1 MKVTEITTTNPV
13 VNHEGH
19 KDHKCESCG
28 KMFTQARD
36 LKSHIHMIH
45 NNESSQTNYDCDI
58 CGKSFTLKQNLT
70 RHRKKHSQDHQCS
83 SCDKVFALEKDFKKH
98 ILVIHDG
105 KKGLG
110 CDTCGKVFPKLSNL
124 TLHIK
129 TVHLK
134 ERFYL

>member
-1 MKVTEITTTNPV
+1 MLDEMLQWNAPIFAIT
-13 VNHEGH
+13 
-19 KDHKCESCG
+19 
-28 KMFTQARD
+28 
-36 LKSHIHMIH
+36 
-45 NNESSQTNYDCDI
+45 
-58 CGKSFTLKQNLT
+58 
-70 RHRKKHSQDHQCS
+70 
-83 SCDKVFALEKDFKKH
+83 CDKVFALEKDLKKH

>member
-1 MKVTEITTTNPV
+1 
-13 VNHEGH
+13 
-19 KDHKCESCG
+19 
-28 KMFTQARD
+28 MFTV
-36 LKSHIHMIH
+36 
-45 NNESSQTNYDCDI
+45 
-58 CGKSFTLKQNLT
+58 
-70 RHRKKHSQDHQCS
+70 QCS
-83 SCDKVFALEKDFKKH
+83 SCDKVFALEKDLKKH